1 MEIKVDVCVNSRS
14 LLCFLLLVS
23 LIGSTA
29 ALPFEDLSQNKATT
43 WFQKEYGSYFK
54 PKASDKTSPVIYG
67 ASVSPSVLKGG
78 DPRSEINAFVYDS
91 SGIEMVY
98 ADIGNRMNLMLDL
111 DLDHRFTGYCGSNLP
126 PGTYK
131 VTIVAVDKSG
141 NAARDETKSIT
152 IRDPRDLDGDGIEDS
167 LKAQGAKE
175 QRVIV
180 LHDGNLSNIPAARGE
195 ESFKILPV
203 SAMTL
208 PGGEL
213 NNVAKIKGVKGIYKD
228 QKLKV
233 LATPG
238 SNPSSKK
245 DANTIDDPRKERGL
259 RGDGVTVALI
269 DTGADPEHEALAGR
283 IVEFKDF
290 VNNQTTAYD
299 DNGHGTHCASL
310 IAGGGEEKGVAPGAK
325 LVVVKVMDRDGAC
338 YLSDAL
344 KALDWCLENR
354 ERYGIKVISF
364 SVGGEDPADGSS
376 LLDDACN
383 KMVDKGMVMV
393 VAAGNSG
400 PALSSIVT
408 PGDAEKVIT
417 VGAIDSS
424 GTVFDLSSRGPVANG
439 EIKPDLVTLGVDVV
453 SALANSKD
461 EYSSMSGT
469 SMAVPLVSGSA
480 ALLLQA
486 DPVLK
491 PSDVK
496 RLLLKSADDLGQP
509 GPDNVYGYGG
519 ALNITRALDAVESS
533 GDRPPAPALESVH
546 LNRLSAS
553 VGEPVMIEAGA
564 SGDIKAVNANII
576 GPDRTL
582 QIPMDDFD
590 ANGIYS
596 ARWETS
602 FWKPGYYEVDVDM
615 EGRFGEVDS
624 KAVPFHLSEKA

>member
-1 MEIKVDVCVNSRS
+1 MNSCLLLS
-14 LLCFLLLVS
+14 LLLLAC
-23 LIGSTA
+23 LIGSA
-29 ALPFEDLSQNKATT
+29 VALPFEDLSQNKATL
-43 WFQKEYGSYFK
+43 WFQKEYGSYLK
-54 PKASDKTSPVIYG
+54 PKASDKTPPVIYG
-67 ASVSPSVLKGG
+67 VSVSPSVLKSG
-78 DPRSEINAFVYDS
+78 DPRSEINAFVYDTN
-91 SGIEMVY
+91 GIEMVY

-111 DLDHRFTGYCGSNLP
+111 DQDQRFTGYCGSNLP
-126 PGTYK
+126 PGTYN
-131 VTIVAVDKSG
+131 VTIVAIDKSG
-141 NAARDETKSIT
+141 NAARDESRRIT
-152 IRDPRDLDGDGIEDS
+152 LRDPRDLDGDGIEDS
-167 LKAQGAKE
+167 LKGQGAKD

-180 LHDGNLSNIPAARGE
+180 LHDGNLSNVPAARGE

-203 SAMTL
+203 SAMTI
-208 PGGEL
+208 PGDKL
-213 NNVAKIKGVKGIYKD
+213 TNVAKIKGVKGIYKD

-233 LATPG
+233 LASPG
-238 SNPSSKK
+238 SNPSPKK
-245 DANTIDDPRKERGL
+245 AAASLIDDPRKDRDL
-259 RGDGVTVALI
+259 TGDGVTVALI
-269 DTGADPEHEALAGR
+269 DTGADPGHEALTGR

-290 VNNQTTAYD
+290 VNNQTNAYD

-310 IAGGGEEKGVAPGAK
+310 IAGEGEEKGVAPGAK

-344 KALDWCLENR
+344 KALDWCLENK
-354 ERYGIKVISF
+354 ERYGLKVISF

-376 LLDDACN
+376 LLDEACN
-383 KMVDKGMVMV
+383 RMVDKGLVMV

-400 PALSSIVT
+400 PAPSSIVT

-461 EYSSMSGT
+461 KYSSMSGT
-469 SMAVPLVSGSA
+469 SMAVPQVSGAS
-480 ALLLQA
+480 ALLLQL
-486 DPVLK
+486 DPTLK

-496 RLLLKSADDLGQP
+496 RFLLKTADDLGQP

-519 ALNITRALDAVESS
+519 ALNLTRALDDVGSS
-533 GDRPPAPALESVH
+533 GQGSPAPALKSVH
-546 LNRLSAS
+546 LNRLNAS

-564 SGDIKAVNANII
+564 SGDIKAMNANII

-602 FWKPGYYEVDVDM
+602 FWKPGDYEVDVDM

-624 KAVPFHLSEKA
+624 KVVPFHLSEKA